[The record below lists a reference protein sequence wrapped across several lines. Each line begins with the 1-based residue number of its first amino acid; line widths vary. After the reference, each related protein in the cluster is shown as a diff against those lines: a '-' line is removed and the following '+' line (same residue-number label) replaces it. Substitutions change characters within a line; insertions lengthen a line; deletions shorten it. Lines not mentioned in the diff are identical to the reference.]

1 MGISDYYFTSDKL
14 EFYKDANLLKG
25 GMVYA
30 NKVSTVSSTYANE
43 ITTEEYGE
51 GLHNLLR
58 ARQNDLLGIVNGISY
73 IDWDPNTDSVLF
85 IKTIQQK
92 QFTRKRLRTRKSCRK
107 N

>member
-1 MGISDYYFTSDKL
+1 MQK
-14 EFYKDANLLKG
+14 
-25 GMVYA
+25 
-30 NKVSTVSSTYANE
+30 KVSTVSSTYANE

-58 ARQNDLLGIVNGISY
+58 ARQNDLLGIVNGIFILTGIRIQIS
-73 IDWDPNTDSVLF
+73 LF

-92 QFTRKRLRTRKSCRK
+92 TVHKKKAENKKKSCRK

>member
-1 MGISDYYFTSDKL
+1 
-14 EFYKDANLLKG
+14 
-25 GMVYA
+25 MVYA

-73 IDWDPNTDSVLF
+73 ITGIRIQISLF
-85 IKTIQQK
+85 IKIIPQK
-92 QFTRKRLRTRKSCRK
+92 QFTRKRLKTRKSCRK
-107 N
+107 S